1 MNKCLSKIK
10 IGSRS
15 SLLAKQQV
23 KIFKKNFDFF
33 FPKEQLEEKYFKT
46 TGDKVLEKKLS
57 EFGNKSLFT
66 KEIDEAQLSGKIDL
80 SIHSLKDLPY
90 ELPSGLVIAA
100 YLKREDYRDAI
111 VLPKKFTLNELNDKA
126 IIGTSSLRR
135 EIQIKRLKRNVQ
147 VKLIR
152 GNIETRINKVLN
164 GYYDG
169 VILAMA
175 GLNRLN
181 VKENII
187 PINSNQMIPAVG
199 QGSIAIIVRKKD
211 DSLIK
216 MIRKINDEKT
226 EIESKCERSFLK
238 GYQGSCNIPV
248 GALAL
253 KKNKYID
260 FVYMVSDVDGSN
272 FKKERIKINF
282 KSCLDE
288 TYKLGRSIKAD
299 G

>member
-1 MNKCLSKIK
+1 MNKCLEKIK

-15 SLLAKQQV
+15 SSLAKKQV
-23 KIFKKNFDFF
+23 KIFMQKLISLFS
-33 FPKEQLEEKYFKT
+33 KEEIEETYFKT
-46 TGDKVLEKKLS
+46 TGDKILDKKLG
-57 EFGNKSLFT
+57 EFGNKGLFT

-80 SIHSLKDLPY
+80 AIHSLKDLPY
-90 ELPSGLVIAA
+90 ELPTGLVIAA

-111 VLPKKFTLNELNDKA
+111 VLPKKLSMEKLDETS

-135 EIQIKRLKRNVQ
+135 EIQIKRLRRNVQ

-164 GYYDG
+164 GSYDG

-181 VKENII
+181 IRENII

-199 QGSIAIIVRKKD
+199 QGSIAIVARKKD
-211 DSLIK
+211 NSLIK
-216 MIRKINDEKT
+216 MIRKINDTKT

-238 GYQGSCNIPV
+238 GYQGSCNIPL

-253 KKNKYID
+253 HKSKYID
-260 FVYMVSDVDGSN
+260 FIYMVSDIDGSN
-272 FKKERIKINF
+272 FRKERIKINF
-282 KSCLDE
+282 KTYLDE
-288 TYKLGRSIKAD
+288 AYKLGKSIKVD